1 MPAVRTIGET
11 KNMKRAIPALIAMLC
26 SAHGGLASAQGS
38 TDAENAGALAE
49 VVVTGVRAALINA
62 IETKRNADS
71 IIDGISADDMG
82 KFPDLNLA
90 ESLQRVTGVQ
100 MDYSGDETQRR
111 VGRIAIR
118 GLPTTYSLTTF
129 NGQILAAPEP
139 DYGFAYG
146 ALNSE
151 VVSALNVIKT
161 PTAKMDEGGLSG
173 VVDIVTRRAL
183 DLDADYTSVSVKT
196 TYESLLEDQSPTYSL
211 SFGRV
216 FDDRWGVVGSISAGE
231 QHFRGDAIRVNA
243 YTGVDRDG
251 NGLSDLYIPN
261 EFRMVSTDSTG
272 DRLSATLGLDFQIS
286 DNVRFGVQGLHAE
299 DPYLHDMELLQIRRA
314 RTTTITDTLVNA
326 TVGDTVIEGVMNFPE
341 VTPQIRLIDAES
353 VTDALTAT
361 LNWESGNWKTTATAH
376 MSRATYDSVG
386 YQARRNLRSA
396 NNNGI
401 NIYFNTAGGDVGGF
415 SLREL
420 TGDLENPQTYSH
432 GTCTASE
439 AAAGRTPSQCVSSS
453 SGSGDWFS
461 TYASGYE
468 YDMEEKETSFALD
481 VTREFEGTWLTS
493 VDGGVKLRKMKQ
505 FRSRPEWELSP
516 TRFDYSQIDDLGVLV
531 EASGIRSGGSGFFDG
546 ALGDRVDNYYAPDP
560 RLVQADLLRGAS
572 LSGELF
578 GGLPSVQGDF
588 NSTYSDSD
596 RDITSVYL
604 MANFD
609 LANSTSE
616 LPLRGN
622 VGVRYV
628 QTDRSVSAFRDIAGV
643 AEPLRAET
651 DFSHVLPSA
660 NLVWDVSD
668 ELIVRA
674 SYAETI
680 VRPHAGNYSVSQVID
695 VTYTDATQTA
705 AQDIAIQLG
714 NPDLRPFEA
723 ESIDLSLEWYP
734 STGNTISLAYFQK
747 KVRSGIS
754 NQVLCPSALS
764 DISAL
769 SGSAVLGL
777 VTGGLAADGAGVCT
791 DQAGVPVIITGQVN
805 TNDGFDI
812 SGYEV
817 GVLQMFDFID
827 MPVIRNMGVQLNYT
841 YIDASESANR
851 DASGRVLPLA
861 GVSDKTVNV
870 IAFYEADP
878 FAIRLAYT
886 SRSDYY
892 DETRFTVSGEN
903 RFIES
908 ANRLDLSASYTPTWL
923 ENLTLTFEAFNLTD
937 EQFRAYQGSPERF
950 RELREV
956 GQTYSLAA
964 VYRF

>member
-1 MPAVRTIGET
+1 MPTVKRLGEM
-11 KNMKRAIPALIAMLC
+11 KIMKRAVPAMVAMLC
-26 SAHGGLASAQGS
+26 ATQGGIAFAQA
-38 TDAENAGALAE
+38 AESEANEGLAE

-118 GLPTTYSLTTF
+118 GLPTTFSLTTF

-196 TYESLLEDQSPTYSL
+196 TYETLLEDQSPTYSL

-216 FDDRWGVVGSISAGE
+216 FDDRWGFVGSISAGE

-243 YTGVDRDG
+243 YTGQDRNGD
-251 NGLSDLYIPN
+251 GLSDLYIPN
-261 EFRMVSTDSTG
+261 EFRIVSTDSTG
-272 DRLSATLGLDFQIS
+272 DRLSATLGLDFRIT
-286 DNVRFGVQGLHAE
+286 DGLRFGVQALHAE

-314 RTTTITDTLVNA
+314 RTTTISNTLVDA
-326 TVGDTVIEGVMNFPE
+326 AAGDTVVEGVMNFPE
-341 VTPQIRLIDAES
+341 VTPQIRLIDADS
-353 VTDALTAT
+353 VTDALTANLT
-361 LNWESGNWKTTATAH
+361 WETGDWKTAATIH
-376 MSRATYDSVG
+376 TTRATYDSVG

-396 NNNGI
+396 NNNGV
-401 NIYFNTAGGDVGGF
+401 NIYFNTAGGDPGAF
-415 SLREL
+415 SLKEL
-420 TGDLENPQTYSH
+420 TGAFANPATFSH
-432 GTCTASE
+432 GGCTASE
-439 AAAGRTPSQCVSSS
+439 LAAGRTQSQCVTRS
-453 SGSGDWFS
+453 SGARDWFS
-461 TYASGYE
+461 TYISGYE
-468 YDMEEKETSFALD
+468 YDMEEKETSYALD
-481 VTREFEGTWLTS
+481 ISRVFDGHWLTG
-493 VDGGVKLRKMKQ
+493 VDAGVKLRQMTQ
-505 FRSRPEWELSP
+505 FRSRPQWELS
-516 TRFDYSQIDDLGVLV
+516 TGSFNYGQIDDLGVLV
-531 EASGIRSGGSGFFDG
+531 QATGIRSGGSGFFDG
-546 ALGDRVDNYYAPDP
+546 ALGDRIDNYYAPDP
-560 RLVQADLLRGAS
+560 RLVQADLLRGVS
-572 LSGELF
+572 LTGNLF
-578 GGLPSVQGDF
+578 GGLPRVQGDF
-588 NSTYSDSD
+588 NSTFSDSD
-596 RDITSVYL
+596 RDITAVYL

-609 LANSTSE
+609 LMNTAGE
-616 LPLRGN
+616 LPVRGN
-622 VGVRYV
+622 VGLRYV
-628 QTDRSVSAFRDIAGV
+628 QTDREVSAFRDVGGV
-643 AEPLRAET
+643 SEPLNAKT
-651 DFSHVLPSA
+651 DFSHVLPSV

-668 ELIVRA
+668 ELVVRA

-695 VTYTDATQTA
+695 VTYTDATRA
-705 AQDIAIQLG
+705 VAQDIDIQLG

-734 STGNTISLAYFQK
+734 ATGNTISLAYFQK
-747 KVRSGIS
+747 KVNSGIA
-754 NQVLCPSALS
+754 NQVLCPSSLS

-769 SGSAVLGL
+769 SGSAILGL
-777 VTGGLAADGAGVCT
+777 VTGNLAADGAGVCT
-791 DQAGVPVIITGQVN
+791 DAAGVPVIITGQVN
-805 TNDGFDI
+805 SNVGFDI
-812 SGYEV
+812 SGYEI
-817 GVLQMFDFID
+817 GLLQMFDFVNV
-827 MPVIRNMGVQLNYT
+827 PVIRNMGVQLNYT
-841 YIDASESANR
+841 YIDASESADR
-851 DASGRVLPLA
+851 DASGRVLPLP

-878 FAIRLAYT
+878 FAVRLAYT

-908 ANRLDLSASYTPTWL
+908 ANRLDLSASYTPAWF
-923 ENLTLTFEAFNLTD
+923 EGLTLTLEGFNLTD
-937 EQFRAYQGSPERF
+937 EQFRAYQGTPARF

-956 GQTYSLAA
+956 GQTYSLTA